1 MIKDL
6 FKYIFIVL
14 IIYSTQIENSIS
26 QVLELS
32 LKEMTNESNRI
43 FIGSVIKVNS
53 SLDNNKQYS
62 TYTEFNVENV
72 IKGEINKTIVIK
84 QFGGKIG
91 KKQIYLEHIKYFKV
105 GENVLVM
112 LYPESK
118 LGFTNPVGLNQ
129 GVWTIINQSL
139 NIKST
144 KIFFQGIKLDKSFN
158 ENFEVYY
165 GNSKV
170 KLSAFVSLLKRIVNN
185 QKSNE

>member
-72 IKGEINKTIVIK
+72 IKGEINK
-84 QFGGKIG
+84 
-91 KKQIYLEHIKYFKV
+91 
-105 GENVLVM
+105 
-112 LYPESK
+112 
-118 LGFTNPVGLNQ
+118 
-129 GVWTIINQSL
+129 
-139 NIKST
+139 
-144 KIFFQGIKLDKSFN
+144 
-158 ENFEVYY
+158 
-165 GNSKV
+165 
-170 KLSAFVSLLKRIVNN
+170 
-185 QKSNE
+185 

>member
-62 TYTEFNVENV
+62 
-72 IKGEINKTIVIK
+72 
-84 QFGGKIG
+84 
-91 KKQIYLEHIKYFKV
+91 HIQNLMSK
-105 GENVLVM
+105 M
-112 LYPESK
+112 LSK
-118 LGFTNPVGLNQ
+118 EKL
-129 GVWTIINQSL
+129 
-139 NIKST
+139 
-144 KIFFQGIKLDKSFN
+144 IKL
-158 ENFEVYY
+158 
-165 GNSKV
+165 
-170 KLSAFVSLLKRIVNN
+170 L
-185 QKSNE
+185 